1 MSTDLEMLLSAAAFS
16 AVLVGVGL
24 VAGYLIWGL

>member
-1 MSTDLEMLLSAAAFS
+1 MSNDLEMLLSAVAIA

-24 VAGYLIWGL
+24 VAGYLIWWL

>member
-1 MSTDLEMLLSAAAFS
+1 MSNDIKMLLSAIVV
-16 AVLVGVGL
+16 AVVFVFAGL